1 MLIFLG
7 AFWGYMHSHHH
18 SHDHHHGHH
27 HVHIDPN
34 ASSQRIAWAFF
45 LNFTFTIIE
54 FIGGI
59 LTNSTA
65 IMADAIHDLGD
76 SLSIG
81 FAWILSK
88 LSGKDANDK
97 YSYGYQRLSLFG
109 ALINGVVLLIGSAWV
124 LNESIPRLF
133 APEMPDSTGM
143 FWIALLGISVNGYAA
158 FKLSAGK
165 SLNERVLNWHLIED
179 VLGWVAVLI
188 IAIVLHFVEWPILD
202 PLLSIA
208 FTLFILFNVYRTL
221 KETISLFLQAAPDK
235 AMHVAVK
242 QKLLAMA
249 QVQDLHHLHI
259 WSLDGEKHV
268 LTVHLV
274 IAEDLTI
281 TEQKLLKQQV
291 ADCLHHYHL
300 AHTTI
305 ELEFSDQACRD
316 QHQHH

>member
-1 MLIFLG
+1 
-7 AFWGYMHSHHH
+7 MHSHHH
-18 SHDHHHGHH
+18 SDGHSHSHGHH
-27 HVHIDPN
+27 HVHVDPN

-54 FIGGI
+54 FVGGI

-109 ALINGVVLLIGSAWV
+109 ALINGVVLLIGSAWI

-143 FWIALLGISVNGYAA
+143 FWIALLGVSVNGYAA
-158 FKLSAGK
+158 YKLSAGK

-179 VLGWVAVLI
+179 VMGWVAVLI
-188 IAIVLHFVEWPILD
+188 VAIVLHFVEWPILD

-208 FTLFILFNVYRTL
+208 FTLFIVFNVYRTL
-221 KETISLFLQAAPDK
+221 KETISLFLQAVPDK
-235 AMHVAVK
+235 AMHSTVK
-242 QKLLAMA
+242 AKLLAME
-249 QVQDLHHLHI
+249 QVEDLHHLHI

-274 IAEDLTI
+274 IAENLTI
-281 TEQKLLKQQV
+281 EQQKLLKQ
-291 ADCLHHYHL
+291 
-300 AHTTI
+300 
-305 ELEFSDQACRD
+305 
-316 QHQHH
+316 

>member
-1 MLIFLG
+1 MVKLG
-7 AFWGYMHSHHH
+7 SITGSQMHSHDHSHHH
-18 SHDHHHGHH
+18 GHSHS
-27 HVHIDPN
+27 HVAPD

-45 LNFTFTIIE
+45 LNLGFTIIE

-81 FAWILSK
+81 MAWVLTK
-88 LSGKDANDK
+88 LSGKDATDK
-97 YSYGYQRLSLFG
+97 FSYGYQRLSLFG

-124 LNESIPRLF
+124 LNESLPRLF
-133 APEMPDSTGM
+133 SPQMPDSTGM
-143 FWIALLGISVNGYAA
+143 FWIAILGVSVNGYAA

-188 IAIVLHFVEWPILD
+188 VAIILHFVHWPILD

-208 FTLFILFNVYRTL
+208 FTLFIVFNVFRTL
-221 KETISLFLQAAPDK
+221 KETVTLFLQGVPDK
-235 AMHVAVK
+235 AMRSDIET
-242 QKLLAMA
+242 KLLALE
-249 QVQDLHHLHI
+249 QVEDLHHLHL

-274 IAEDLTI
+274 VNINMTMAQ
-281 TEQKLLKQQV
+281 QKQLKQKI
-291 ADCLHHYHL
+291 AKCLEHYAL

-305 ELEFSDQACRD
+305 ELELSDETCRD
-316 QHQHH
+316 HSHTH